1 MLEVL
6 LGRCI
11 YMVNNINVPHIRR
24 CKSCSCIKEI
34 YASDLCKKCYYRFYM
49 RWWRVKNKKVPIT
62 KEDEV

>member
-1 MLEVL
+1 
-6 LGRCI
+6 
-11 YMVNNINVPHIRR
+11 MVNSINIPHIRR

-49 RWWRVKNKKVPIT
+49 RWWRAKSKKVPIT